1 MRPDELPRDERSA
14 RALWSRI
21 AEPADARVAALL
33 QKHDPV
39 TALHLLP
46 GDGIARHDALRDRL
60 VAAEPG
66 RDLALAQRC
75 GARLLVPADEEWP
88 PGLDDLE
95 PPKRPYCLWVRGPV
109 QLAEAMER
117 SVSVVGSRAA
127 TEYGQRVAADLGAG
141 LAQRGF
147 AVVSGAAF
155 GIDAAAHRGALAEDG
170 ETVAVL
176 AGGVERPY
184 PAAHERLI
192 ARVAETGAVVSE
204 VAPGC
209 APTRSRFL
217 LRNRLIAALSQGTVV
232 VEAGYRSGALSTMR
246 AAAELVRPV
255 AVVPGPVT
263 SMTSAGC
270 HQAVR
275 DGVAELVTDAA
286 EVAELCGR
294 MGTDL
299 APERRAQVQELD
311 LLGDADAKVRSAL
324 PVRNLARLES
334 IALAASLTVP
344 ETRASLGRL
353 VTLGLAETRDG
364 GYRLGAEARRRPARP
379 SGGPCP

>member
-1 MRPDELPRDERSA
+1 MRPDELPRDERTA

-21 AEPADARVAALL
+21 AEPADTRVAAM
-33 QKHDPV
+33 QGGVDPV
-39 TALHLLP
+39 TALQGLLH
-46 GDGIARHDALRDRL
+46 DGEARHDALRDRL
-60 VAAEPG
+60 AAAEPG
-66 RDLALAQRC
+66 RDLALARRC
-75 GARLLVPADEEWP
+75 GARLLVPGDDEWP
-88 PGLDDLE
+88 PGLDDL
-95 PPKRPYCLWVRGPV
+95 PVVKRPYCLWVRGPAP
-109 QLAEAMER
+109 LAEAMER

-147 AVVSGAAF
+147 TVVSGAAF

-192 ARVAETGAVVSE
+192 TRIAETGSVVSE

-246 AAAELVRPV
+246 AAVELVRPV

-275 DGVAELVTDAA
+275 DGMAELVTDAA

-294 MGTDL
+294 MGVDL
-299 APERRAQVQELD
+299 APERRAPVQELD
-311 LLGDADAKVRSAL
+311 LLGPVDAAVRAAL

-334 IALAASLTVP
+334 TALAAGVTVP
-344 ETRASLGRL
+344 EARAALGRL

-364 GYRLGAEARRRPARP
+364 GYRLGPDARRRSTAGR
-379 SGGPCP
+379 

>member
-1 MRPDELPRDERSA
+1 M
-14 RALWSRI
+14 
-21 AEPADARVAALL
+21 
-33 QKHDPV
+33 
-39 TALHLLP
+39 
-46 GDGIARHDALRDRL
+46 
-60 VAAEPG
+60 
-66 RDLALAQRC
+66 
-75 GARLLVPADEEWP
+75 
-88 PGLDDLE
+88 
-95 PPKRPYCLWVRGPV
+95 
-109 QLAEAMER
+109 
-117 SVSVVGSRAA
+117 
-127 TEYGQRVAADLGAG
+127 AADLGAG

-192 ARVAETGAVVSE
+192 ARIAETGAVVSE

-344 ETRASLGRL
+344 ETRAALGRL
-353 VTLGLAETRDG
+353 VTLGLAESRDG
-364 GYRLGAEARRRPARP
+364 GYRLGPEARRRPARP